1 MKSNP
6 LVTVITI
13 FLNAEKFIEEAIESV
28 LGQSYAELELLLVD
42 DGSTDSSTQIALRYA
57 ERYPQKVRYFQHK
70 GHENKGISASQ
81 NLGISEA
88 RGKYIAFLDADDV
101 WMAEK
106 LKQQVAILEAHAEA
120 VMIYGRT
127 QYWYSWTNKVE
138 DVERD
143 LLIEPGVRTDSVVSP
158 PALLVGFLRQEIPV
172 PCPSDIMVRR
182 DKVVDAGGF
191 EDEFRRIFTD
201 QVFYAKVCLKW
212 PVFVAG
218 QSWFKYR
225 KHPDSAVSVVKK
237 RGQLRSARLTYLN
250 WLETYLEKQGIE
262 NSEVRRA
269 LNDARWKCRHPKLF
283 RLIEHVK
290 YRALIAGEFLRSIAR
305 QTLPAFV
312 QRRLRTRL
320 EIESESHAD

>member
-1 MKSNP
+1 MKNKP

-13 FLNAEKFIEEAIESV
+13 FLNAERFIEEAIESV
-28 LGQSYAELELLLVD
+28 LGQSYAEWELLLVD
-42 DGSTDSSTQIALRYA
+42 DGSTDASTQIALRYA
-57 ERYPQKVRYFQHK
+57 ERYPQHVRYFQHD

-81 NLGISEA
+81 NLGIGEA
-88 RGKYIAFLDADDV
+88 KGEYIAFLDADDV
-101 WMAEK
+101 WLPEK
-106 LKQQVAILEAHAEA
+106 LNEQVAILEAHAEA

-127 QYWYSWTNKVE
+127 QYWYSWTGATE
-138 DVERD
+138 DARRD
-143 LLIEPGVRTDSVVSP
+143 LLIEPGVRPDSVISP

-182 DKVVDAGGF
+182 DKVIDVGGF
-191 EDEFRRIFTD
+191 EDDFRRIFTD
-201 QVFYAKVCLKW
+201 QVFYAKLCLRW

-225 KHPDSAVSVVKK
+225 KHPYSAVSVAKK
-237 RGQLRSARLTYLN
+237 SGQLQSARLTYLN

-262 NSEVRRA
+262 NSEVRQA

-283 RLIEHVK
+283 RLTGHVK
-290 YRALIAGEFLRSIAR
+290 YRALIAGGLLRSIAR

-312 QRRLRTRL
+312 QRRLRTRM
-320 EIESESHAD
+320 ENRVGESR